1 MGEMASAVSLS
12 VFDNVD
18 DYHGYFAGGQT
29 DTALLRQ
36 SVDMRD
42 VASVHELSDA
52 STGSTAIELEL
63 VPQSVAE
70 SGVSVGSGGAPAA
83 VVMLQAPNK
92 DEHNRW
98 LGVLR
103 GLVAAT
109 GGRLDE
115 EHRSDDNQNADGA
128 AGVSA
133 KKQKQHGVFIAEP
146 IDLRESGV
154 SSTPANFRGDGAVD
168 KLPESPRHDPGS
180 NAEPSPK

>member
-83 VVMLQAPNK
+83 VVM
-92 DEHNRW
+92 
-98 LGVLR
+98 
-103 GLVAAT
+103 
-109 GGRLDE
+109 
-115 EHRSDDNQNADGA
+115 GA
-128 AGVSA
+128 C
-133 KKQKQHGVFIAEP
+133 
-146 IDLRESGV
+146 
-154 SSTPANFRGDGAVD
+154 GA
-168 KLPESPRHDPGS
+168 
-180 NAEPSPK
+180 